1 MGYLGNVSFSL
12 GVRRLFYVVTPNETS
27 FEKLEDVPDYLNE
40 VCKFNPIIFAVDVVY
55 SVVHV

>member
-1 MGYLGNVSFSL
+1 MGYFGNVSFSL

-40 VCKFNPIIFAVDVVY
+40 VCQLNPIIFAVDVVY

>member
-1 MGYLGNVSFSL
+1 MGYLGNVSISL

-40 VCKFNPIIFAVDVVY
+40 VCKLNPIIFAVDVVY